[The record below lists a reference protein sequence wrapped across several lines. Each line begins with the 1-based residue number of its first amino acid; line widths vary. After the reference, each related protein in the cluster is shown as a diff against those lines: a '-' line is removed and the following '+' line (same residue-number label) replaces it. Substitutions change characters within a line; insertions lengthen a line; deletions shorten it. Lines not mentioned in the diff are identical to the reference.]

1 MFRQCATTAITAV
14 CAASIR
20 FTMAAMLDRL
30 VAQLKMPRLDAYGD
44 VAILGNAVSKQEF
57 QRVRG
62 FDIACQVST
71 AAQAQPIFADFS
83 DGGQIETSLH
93 ELTWSSA
100 FGTVTDRLG
109 TP

>member
-1 MFRQCATTAITAV
+1 MNLFADTCAPLPQGPAA
-14 CAASIR
+14 AASDQVR
-20 FTMAAMLDRL
+20 FATL
-30 VAQLKMPRLDAYGD
+30 QIGD
-44 VAILGNAVSKQEF
+44 VAILGNAVSKQDF

-62 FDIACQVST
+62 FDIAWQVST